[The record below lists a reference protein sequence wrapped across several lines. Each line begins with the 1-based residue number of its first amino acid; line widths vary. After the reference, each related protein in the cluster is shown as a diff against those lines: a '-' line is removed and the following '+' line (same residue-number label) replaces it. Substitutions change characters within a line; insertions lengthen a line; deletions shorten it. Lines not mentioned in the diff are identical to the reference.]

1 MQNLQDLAL
10 NALKMKLFLQG
21 INIVPK
27 NLAGKICKIIFLQDF
42 DQTLQENY
50 VTIFLARFLQEF
62 LNLARKASFLM
73 QGLQDM
79 RKI

>member
-1 MQNLQDLAL
+1 
-10 NALKMKLFLQG
+10 MKLFLQD

-27 NLAGKICKIIFLQDF
+27 NLAGKICNIIFLQDF
-42 DQTLQENY
+42 DQILQENY